1 MVQTYPDLDLS
12 DYRAFAFWRDPQDW
26 FLSALDYMTRKSAT
40 STKVGIWHKNMS
52 PRAFWESDTNM
63 KRQASTIA
71 SRFDAPDDIQDIEL
85 FSFHDFN
92 NEIIRLFKELEV
104 DVTPK
109 MIEDNTILA
118 KGFGDKRVLTDKDKA
133 QIRKYWW
140 EDYHYLEYKGIELPK

>member
-1 MVQTYPDLDLS
+1 
-12 DYRAFAFWRDPQDW
+12 
-26 FLSALDYMTRKSAT
+26 
-40 STKVGIWHKNMS
+40 
-52 PRAFWESDTNM
+52 M
-63 KRQASTIA
+63 KRQTSTIA